1 MIYINKTQDNTLVL
15 NINNNISVSYT
26 SYTFT
31 FTHVMSAEIQ
41 NYILSPT
48 YENNRYSTFDL
59 NLTSDDLV
67 YEGQYLLQIYGN
79 GTDMIYTNFA
89 MVEGTEESNP
99 FYEYISPNETMES
112 YVYINDEGFN
122 QVNEK

>member
-1 MIYINKTQDNTLVL
+1 
-15 NINNNISVSYT
+15 
-26 SYTFT
+26 
-31 FTHVMSAEIQ
+31 MSAEIQ